1 MIFSSARIDADR
13 SIPICHDRPITAL
26 HPSGVV
32 AGLEGA
38 AVIATDAVISIAI
51 SIVTISVFGF
61 AASSPHRC
69 GPSPC

>member
-51 SIVTISVFGF
+51 SIVKIS
-61 AASSPHRC
+61 SND
-69 GPSPC
+69 PSRIRWTPALFR